1 MEIKVMKTKITGSVD
16 PHGFYTGYASVFGN
30 IDLDGDVIQRGA
42 FKKTIKE
49 KKGRVPIVW
58 FHDPSEPIGL
68 ASVEEDDHG
77 LKVEGQLNLKVLR
90 GRDAHALMQQEVMLD
105 HSFGFDTIKE
115 GVEERDGKEV
125 RVLKELKLY
134 EISPLPIG
142 FAANP
147 AAGVEMVKRRGST
160 SQVVLAGYVPEDY
173 VININVDGNVL
184 DLKDIITADNLAS
197 LVARLEP
204 EFKTIVPFQN
214 FPLAE
219 QDRTWDAAAA
229 QRRVIEWATGADDEI
244 DWAKAHRAYVWFDS
258 KNAETIGAHKL
269 PIVDII
275 GGRPLAVPHA
285 IFNTAARLN
294 QTDVPASDIP
304 GIQNH
309 IGRYYAK
316 MDLTPPWETSSQ
328 NEPDKSH
335 SDGTQEPTT
344 SHSTQEEVADMVKAI
359 NNLTDDITTLI

>member
-42 FKKTIKE
+42 FKKTVRE

-68 ASVEEDDHG
+68 ASVEEDEHG
-77 LKVEGQLNLKVLR
+77 LKFEGQLNLKVLR
-90 GRDAHALMQQEVMLD
+90 GRDAHALMQQKVMLD

-115 GVEERDGKEV
+115 DVEEREGREV

-147 AAGVEMVKRRGST
+147 VAGVEMVKRRESTAVINVQIEGS
-160 SQVVLAGYVPEDY
+160 VIDKDY
-173 VININVDGNVL
+173 V
-184 DLKDIITADNLAS
+184 KE
-197 LVARLEP
+197 LVASRLGLEL
-204 EFKTIVPFQN
+204 KTVVPFQD

-219 QDRTWDAAAA
+219 QDRAWDAAAA
-229 QRRVIEWATGADDEI
+229 QQRVIAWVTGADDEI
-244 DWAKAHRAYVWFDS
+244 DWAKVHRAYVWFDS
-258 KNAETIGAHKL
+258 ENAETIGAHKL

-275 GGRPLAVPHA
+275 GDRPLAVPRA
-285 IFNTAARLN
+285 IFNAAARLN

-304 GIQNH
+304 KIQNH
-309 IGRYYAK
+309 LGRYYKK

-335 SDGTQEPTT
+335 SDGEPEPTG
-344 SHSTQEEVADMVKAI
+344 SHSTQEEVADMVTVIDK
-359 NNLTDDITTLI
+359 LTDDITNLI

>member
-1 MEIKVMKTKITGSVD
+1 MEIKVMKTKITNGVAPNGS
-16 PHGFYTGYASVFGN
+16 YTAYAAVFGN
-30 IDLDGDVIQRGA
+30 VDLDHEVIQKGA

-49 KKGRVPIVW
+49 KNGRVPILW
-58 FHDPSEPIGL
+58 PHDPSQPTGL
-68 ASVEEDDHG
+68 AIMEEDDYG
-77 LKVEGQLNLKVLR
+77 LKIEGQLNLEVQK
-90 GRDAHALMQQEVMLD
+90 GRESYALMKQGVMLD
-105 HSFGFDTIKE
+105 HSIGYDVIKE
-115 GVEERDGKEV
+115 GVEEREGKQI

-134 EISPLPIG
+134 EVSPLPIG

-160 SQVVLAGYVPEDY
+160 SQVVLAGYIPEDY
-173 VININVDGNVL
+173 VIN
-184 DLKDIITADNLAS
+184 LAS
-197 LVARLEP
+197 LVACLEP
-204 EFKTIVPFQN
+204 EFKTVVPFQN

-275 GGRPLAVPHA
+275 GGRPLAVPRA

-335 SDGTQEPTT
+335 SDGEPEPTED
-344 SHSTQEEVADMVKAI
+344 HSTPKEVADVVTAI
-359 NNLTDDITTLI
+359 NNLTDDIAKLI